1 MYPVASVSKVQAQGR
16 SKPAVRVIWVGA
28 IWICRGRR
36 IVVWRAGSGCADY
49 GTRRDTGGN
58 ATPTWPIVAAPVD
71 VDVPVEVSGVEV
83 PAVASGDAGPGTA
96 SGDSAAVEP
105 ASCGTSAVEPASGE
119 TTATA
124 TSGETTATAAAAK
137 TAATA
142 ASTTAAAQARKHQRR
157 ICSIRRRG
165 GDIAGPAG
173 APGSRRGGCCRSHQ
187 PDQGDRR
194 HVKQTLSH

>member
-36 IVVWRAGSGCADY
+36 IVVWRAGSGGADD

-58 ATPTWPIVAAPVD
+58 ATPTWPVVAAPVVAATAD
-71 VDVPVEVSGVEV
+71 VDVPVEVGAVEV

-96 SGDSAAVEP
+96 SGGTTAVEP
-105 ASCGTSAVEPASGE
+105 AARGSAAVEPASGE
-119 TTATA
+119 TTA
-124 TSGETTATAAAAK
+124 AAAAK

-142 ASTTAAAQARKHQRR
+142 ASTIAAATADGTGAQAPAAHL
-157 ICSIRRRG
+157 SHPPSRRR
-165 GDIAGPAG
+165 
-173 APGSRRGGCCRSHQ
+173 
-187 PDQGDRR
+187 
-194 HVKQTLSH
+194 